1 MKKIITTILIFCFV
15 ISGCSSETTNQST
28 NTKTIESITTLPAI
42 TNEQN
47 PIATI
52 NVNGYGTMKFELFA
66 DVDQSTK
73 NFIELANSGFYNGL
87 TFHRLIPD
95 FVIQGGDPQG
105 TGMGGPGYAIKGE
118 FANNGVENNHIH
130 QIGSLAFARSSQP
143 DSAGSQFY
151 IVTGTNVSNLDG
163 QYAVFGQL
171 VEGLDVLKEL
181 NKAPTEGE
189 LPVPTITIDSIT
201 IDTKGVNYDPVEKLP
216 NV

>member
-105 TGMGGPGYAIKGE
+105 TGMGGPGYAIKGDRKS
-118 FANNGVENNHIH
+118 V
-130 QIGSLAFARSSQP
+130 
-143 DSAGSQFY
+143 
-151 IVTGTNVSNLDG
+151 V
-163 QYAVFGQL
+163 
-171 VEGLDVLKEL
+171 
-181 NKAPTEGE
+181 
-189 LPVPTITIDSIT
+189 
-201 IDTKGVNYDPVEKLP
+201 
-216 NV
+216 